1 MRHLTIGCLA
11 LTLAACGGGK
21 DGTDTSAMNT
31 STVGSAAAMSP
42 TPPAGIALSE
52 LAGRW
57 NGRAVPESGSDTTA
71 TTYTIVATAD
81 TSGWMMEFPGRA
93 PLPMRVRTDGDSI
106 MSEVGPY
113 ESVRRKGVQVTTRS
127 TMRRQGAQLVG
138 TTVATYKTS
147 GADSV
152 LRLRLE
158 ATRAP

>member
-11 LTLAACGGGK
+11 LALTACGGGK
-21 DGTDTSAMNT
+21 DGTDTAALDT
-31 STVGSAAAMSP
+31 AAGTAAAMP
-42 TPPAGIALSE
+42 APPATVALSE

-57 NGRAVPESGSDTTA
+57 NGRATPEAGSDTTP

-81 TSGWMMEFPGRA
+81 TTGWMMEFPGRA
-93 PLPMRVRTDGDSI
+93 PLPMRVRADADSI
-106 MSEVGPY
+106 ITEVGPY

-127 TMRRQGAQLVG
+127 TMRRQGEQLVG
-138 TTVATYKTS
+138 TSVATYKSS

-152 LRLRLE
+152 LRLRMD